1 MNRRTWVA
9 TLGAAAALVLALAS
23 CGDDD
28 AGDADQAPTKTQFIA
43 KADAICRETK
53 AAQASFTKK
62 VEALPD
68 RTDIKRVAPLLEGA
82 LGESRKGLERLR
94 ALPAPKEDGE
104 LLDKYF
110 EAADR
115 LLEAHKR
122 LADAAKAS
130 DRPASQQV
138 AAATQALSEDERQR
152 GGDYGLNDCNSVF

>member
-9 TLGAAAALVLALAS
+9 TLGATAALSLAG
-23 CGDDD
+23 CGGGGS
-28 AGDADQAPTKTQFIA
+28 GDSDKAPSKTQFIA
-43 KADAICRETK
+43 RADAICRETK
-53 AAQASFTKK
+53 AAQAPFTKK
-62 VEALPD
+62 VRALPD

-94 ALPAPKEDGE
+94 ALPAPKADRE
-104 LLDKYF
+104 LLDRYF
-110 EAADR
+110 TAAER

-130 DRPASQQV
+130 DKPASQQV
-138 AAATQALSEDERQR
+138 AAATQALSDDERQR